1 MKILIVKS
9 ASRVF
14 NPTLTSLKA
23 EFPDAEIT
31 VLAPPS
37 GIENLEK
44 DPLVDEAV
52 ATEQDGRMTVS
63 TIGKQTLRELK
74 SRQFDLAVSLYNIDH
89 GQGYSNIDRIALA
102 VRSRKIRGYN
112 STGKFSVLTPADIYK
127 KCVLEKTAV
136 FWIVV
141 NHAATV
147 FLFTLIALGICLEW
161 AFRKCFKPAV
171 RRENPAPAKIL
182 SSPQQ

>member
-14 NPTLTSLKA
+14 NPTLASLKK
-23 EFPDAEIT
+23 EFPDAAIT
-31 VLAPPS
+31 VLAPSS

-52 ATEQDGRMTVS
+52 ATVRDGRMTVA
-63 TIGKQTLRELK
+63 TIGKETLRQLRNQK
-74 SRQFDLAVSLYNIDH
+74 FDLAVSLYNIDH

-102 VRSRKIRGYN
+102 VRPRAIRGYN
-112 STGKFSVLTPADIYK
+112 SAGKFSVLTPSDIYK
-127 KCVLEKTAV
+127 KCALEKTAA

-161 AFRKCFKPAV
+161 ALRKCFKPAV

-182 SSPQQ
+182 SSQQP